1 MAGKN
6 ENKTSG
12 LDQEKLLL
20 LLNSLYSKGLDGI
33 PVVSKPL
40 EQFAND
46 YIYKSTTRRGAARKL
61 IDAQVIKCLT
71 SGVVTGF
78 GGIITLPI
86 TIPANVASVLYFEM
100 RMAAALAYIG
110 GYDTE
115 SDETRALVFACL
127 SDVNVSHVLVKNNAT
142 AEKKFAYSIGKKIP
156 EKTIVAI
163 NERVA
168 LRLLSKL
175 GTKGAANVGKMI
187 PLFGAGLGGVLDLAE
202 SRMIGDRAYRWFI
215 ENDFSDKR
223 KRPSKKRRSYHGV
236 IDTSYKT
243 ITR

>member
-20 LLNSLYSKGLDGI
+20 LLNSLYSKVLDGI
-33 PVVSKPL
+33 PVISRPL
-40 EQFAND
+40 ENFANA
-46 YIYKSTTRRGAARKL
+46 YIYKSTTRRGAAKKL

-78 GGIITLPI
+78 GGIITLPV

-115 SDETRALVFACL
+115 SSETRALVFACL

-156 EKTIVAI
+156 EKTLVAI

-168 LRLLSKL
+168 LKLLSKL

-223 KRPSKKRRSYHGV
+223 KRPSKKRRPYHGV
-236 IDTSYKT
+236 IDASWIDKES
-243 ITR
+243 

>member
-12 LDQEKLLL
+12 LDSEKLIL
-20 LLNSLYSKGLDGI
+20 LLNSLYSKTLDGI

-61 IDAQVIKCLT
+61 IDAQVAKCLT

-78 GGIITLPI
+78 GGIITLPV
-86 TIPANVASVLYFEM
+86 TVPANVVSVLYIEM
-100 RMAAALAYIG
+100 RMVAAVAYIG
-110 GYDTE
+110 GYDVE
-115 SDETRALVFACL
+115 SEETRALVFAGL

-156 EKTIVAI
+156 EKTLVAI

-168 LRLLSKL
+168 LKLLSKL

-236 IDTSYKT
+236 IDASWIDKES
-243 ITR
+243 